1 MAIEI
6 LDSRCR
12 QDGPDV
18 SWSASHAAA
27 STSPER
33 YAVMGQFGSPRV
45 LKPKTRKTANMGAE
59 SHQRYCVP
67 AWVVFQGLW
76 ATMAAAQ
83 ATNQTTSSSRDG
95 SHSTIV
101 YLARI
106 PAPTVSP
113 RRGQAHHD
121 CRKTARWPSTSA
133 QLQQQ
138 VYGASMVM
146 SEAPAATTGSV
157 EAIATTARANLSR

>member
-1 MAIEI
+1 MSPTQHPMATEI

-45 LKPKTRKTANMGAE
+45 LNPKTRKTANMGAE

-83 ATNQTTSSSRDG
+83 ATNQTTSSRL
-95 SHSTIV
+95 H
-101 YLARI
+101 
-106 PAPTVSP
+106 
-113 RRGQAHHD
+113 
-121 CRKTARWPSTSA
+121 CTARYSSGPDQRHPEPWSR
-133 QLQQQ
+133 
-138 VYGASMVM
+138 
-146 SEAPAATTGSV
+146 PACPFMWRRLTQACW
-157 EAIATTARANLSR
+157 